1 MGLRL
6 ALQYRSGSASE
17 PEGYKISVNIATED
31 FDRLQNW
38 AFSGRHPSLI
48 TIRTPDIS
56 YDYIGDY
63 RVLEWEISGT
73 FGRAAIF
80 DISFEYNPSPLPVIV
95 ISDQDSFAKQERAEA
110 ESETRQ
116 AIATVVDK
124 TASIAAELRGVN
136 SQLRTLITV
145 VIALACFL
153 VFRLGGIGANQSQTA
168 IWMKENKKGIP
179 SPECPFVQ
187 NRPDK

>member
-1 MGLRL
+1 MIG
-6 ALQYRSGSASE
+6 ALVVRSREKSAIVRADSPIGVFEYSQTWTVGDHTE
-17 PEGYKISVNIATED
+17 PEGYKISVDIATED

-56 YDYIGDY
+56 YDYIGDH
-63 RVLEWEISGT
+63 RVLEWAISGT

-80 DISFEYNPSPLPVIV
+80 DISFEYNPSPLPVSV
-95 ISDQDSFAKQERAEA
+95 ISDEDSFAKQERAEA

-116 AIATVVDK
+116 AIANVVDK
-124 TASIAAELRGVN
+124 TASIAAELRGMN

-153 VFRLGGIGANQSQTA
+153 VFSSWRH
-168 IWMKENKKGIP
+168 W
-179 SPECPFVQ
+179 
-187 NRPDK
+187 R